1 MSTAEVLY
9 IGCGPAPDIDPD
21 AERVVLVEP
30 NPDHV
35 PAIRAQA
42 REMGSRVRLI
52 PAAVAAETGSAPFHL
67 CNFSDLSGL
76 EVPAA
81 LFELM
86 PGLKQVKTAEV
97 QTLSVADLLK
107 QARIRNDGYMLRCEA
122 PGVVPQLLNQ
132 LLAEQEL
139 DRVATLWLTV
149 GAEPFHGPG
158 SDADSVI
165 RLLQDHGYRL
175 QAREDEADPDWP
187 CLKFEQDRGLLDL
200 TRARDAAK
208 AAAAAAQTMLETERA
223 GMLARLEESD
233 AARQAAETRVAET
246 QAQLEAEAAETTALQ
261 AQVATLDAAVNSARA
276 DGRAQI
282 EAMQADLANVQDRT
296 KALGAQRD
304 RLQAELEAARSEMA
318 SLHTRSETLVRERD
332 AARKDGQV
340 RVETAQSELAEARKQ
355 IEALSGARDRLRAE
369 LEKITTERD
378 ALKGRLEAANQER
391 DAARMAAETVR
402 TNTRAQIAAAQ
413 AETAELQ
420 KRVEALCEKADRL
433 QAEAE
438 TTGAKTQTELNTVK
452 EARTAAEAQ
461 LAETQ
466 KARAEVQAQ
475 LTRSGA
481 EIVALQDR
489 VAALIR
495 DRDTQRAAAET
506 ARTDLG
512 MALRMQA
519 MAAADLKDLQDRHTA
534 LSATKDKQDA
544 LLGQLALQLGDVSEH
559 LQQIEAA
566 PATPRLE
573 RGTTAKK
580 GGA

>member
-30 NPDHV
+30 SPDHV
-35 PAIRAQA
+35 PVIRGQV

-52 PAAVAAETGSAPFHL
+52 PAAVAAETGSAPFHI

-76 EVPAA
+76 DVPAA
-81 LFELM
+81 LFDLM

-107 QARIRNDGYMLRCEA
+107 QARIRSDGYVLRCEA
-122 PGVVPQLLNQ
+122 PGVVPQLLHQ
-132 LLAEQEL
+132 LLAEQGL

-175 QAREDEADPDWP
+175 LAREDEADPDWP
-187 CLKFEQDRGLLDL
+187 CLKFEQDKGLLEL
-200 TRARDAAK
+200 TRARDAAN
-208 AAAAAAQTMLETERA
+208 AAATEAQRTLETERA
-223 GMLARLEESD
+223 EMLVRLKESD
-233 AARQAAETRVAET
+233 AARQVAET
-246 QAQLEAEAAETTALQ
+246 KAAEMQAQLEAGAAETKALQ
-261 AQVATLDAAVNSARA
+261 DRVATLDAEVNSARTEGQA
-276 DGRAQI
+276 RI
-282 EAMQADLANVQDRT
+282 EAMQADLANVQDRA

-304 RLQAELEAARSEMA
+304 GLRTQ
-318 SLHTRSETLVRERD
+318 SETLVRERD
-332 AARKDGQV
+332 AARQNGQAQL
-340 RVETAQSELAEARKQ
+340 ETAQAELAEAQKQ
-355 IEALSGARDRLRAE
+355 VETLSGARDRLRAE
-369 LEKITTERD
+369 LEKTKTERD
-378 ALKGRLEAANQER
+378 TLRDRLGTVNQER
-391 DAARMAAETVR
+391 DAARTAAETVR

-420 KRVEALCEKADRL
+420 KRVETLREKADRL

-438 TTGAKTQTELNTVK
+438 TTGARARADLKTAN
-452 EARTAAEAQ
+452 EARARAEAQ
-461 LAETQ
+461 LVEIR

-475 LTRSGA
+475 LTKTGT
-481 EIVALQDR
+481 EISALQDR

-506 ARTDLG
+506 ARADLG

-566 PATPRLE
+566 PANPRLE
-573 RGTTAKK
+573 RDATAKK